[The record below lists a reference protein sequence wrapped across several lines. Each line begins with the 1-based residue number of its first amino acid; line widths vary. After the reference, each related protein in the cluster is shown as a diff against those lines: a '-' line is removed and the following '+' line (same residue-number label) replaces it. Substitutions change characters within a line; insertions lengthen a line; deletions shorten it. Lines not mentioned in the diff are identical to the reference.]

1 MTVQEFLQKVE
12 EIQNERPR
20 YEQGHDGSD
29 GYCDC
34 IGLVIGAMRRN
45 GLEWTGIHGTNWT
58 ARNAI
63 NGLMRVYDPI
73 DLNIGDLVFKA
84 KAPGADGY
92 ALPSRYDDDPDP
104 LDYYHVGVVM
114 SVDPLR
120 ITHCTTTG
128 IFSTNSVIDD
138 DKLGK
143 WTYKGQLA
151 YIDYGDLYFVQG
163 YNGQTL
169 QELVE
174 SSITQTRPV
183 QTATVYA
190 QNGKPVNLRKKP
202 DKGGDLV
209 DRINVGEVVKVNS
222 FNDEWAQVTH
232 GKRTG
237 YMMTQFLAFTEGA
250 ESPVQPTQDATVENL
265 LERIRKLEERI
276 LSLEGG
282 VG

>member
-1 MTVQEFLQKVE
+1 MTVQDFLREVE
-12 EIQNERPR
+12 AIQDERPQ
-20 YEQGHDGSD
+20 YKLGHDGSD

-45 GLEWTGIHGTNWT
+45 GLEWDGTHGTNWT

-63 NGLMRVYDPI
+63 NGLMRVYDAA
-73 DLNIGDLVFKA
+73 DLNVGDLVFKA
-84 KAPGADGY
+84 RAPGADGY
-92 ALPSRYDDDPDP
+92 DLPSKYAKDPDP

-114 SVDPLR
+114 SVDPLK
-120 ITHCTTTG
+120 ITHCTTQG
-128 IFSTNSVIDD
+128 LFSTNSVIDD

-143 WTYKGQLA
+143 WTYKGQLV
-151 YIDYGDLYFVQG
+151 YMDYGMEDEPM
-163 YNGQTL
+163 TD
-169 QELVE
+169 
-174 SSITQTRPV
+174 SITQTRPV

-202 DKGGDLV
+202 EKGADLV

-222 FNDEWAQVTH
+222 QSGEWAQVTH

-237 YMMTQFLAFTEGA
+237 YMMTQFLTFEKGVEG
-250 ESPVQPTQDATVENL
+250 PVQATQSATVEEL
-265 LERIRKLEERI
+265 MERVKRLEERI

>member
-1 MTVQEFLQKVE
+1 MKVQDFLREVE
-12 EIQNERPR
+12 AIQNERPQYR
-20 YEQGHDGSD
+20 EGHDGSD

-45 GLEWTGIHGTNWT
+45 GLEWDGTHGTNWT

-63 NGLMRVYDPI
+63 SGLMRVFDPL
-73 DLNIGDLVFKA
+73 DLGVGDLVFKA

-92 ALPSRYDDDPDP
+92 DLPGTYARDPDP

-114 SVDPLR
+114 SIDPLR

-128 IFSTNSVIDD
+128 PFSSNSVIDD
-138 DKLGK
+138 DKLGH
-143 WTYKGQLA
+143 WTYKGQLV
-151 YIDYGDLYFVQG
+151 YMDY
-163 YNGQTL
+163 
-169 QELVE
+169 LVDDE
-174 SSITQTRPV
+174 PMTDHITETRPV

-202 DKGGDLV
+202 EKGADLV

-222 FNDEWAQVTH
+222 KSGEWAQVTH

-237 YMMTQFLAFTEGA
+237 YMMTQFLTFEDGA
-250 ESPVQPTQDATVENL
+250 EGSAQAPQNATMEEL
-265 LERIRKLEERI
+265 LERVQRLEERI

>member
-1 MTVQEFLQKVE
+1 MTVQEFLREVE
-12 EIQNERPR
+12 AIQNLKPQ
-20 YEQGHDGSD
+20 YKLGHDGSD

-45 GLEWTGIHGTNWT
+45 GLEWEGTHGTNWT

-63 NGLMRVYDPI
+63 NSLMRVFDPL
-73 DLNIGDLVFKA
+73 DLGVGDLVFKA

-92 ALPSRYDDDPDP
+92 DLPNKYAKDPDP

-114 SVDPLR
+114 SVDPLK

-128 IFSTNSVIDD
+128 LFSTNSVIDD
-138 DKLGK
+138 SKLGT
-143 WTYKGQLA
+143 WTYKGQLT
-151 YIDYGDLYFVQG
+151 YMDYGAEDEPMTDSTTQGKRVWFVH
-163 YNGQTL
+163 
-169 QELVE
+169 E
-174 SSITQTRPV
+174 

-202 DKGGDLV
+202 EKGADLV

-222 FNDEWAQVTH
+222 QSGEWAQVTH

-237 YMMTQFLAFTEGA
+237 YMMTQFLAFAEGA
-250 ESPVQPTQDATVENL
+250 EGPVQATQNATVEEL
-265 LERIRKLEERI
+265 MERIKRLEERI
-276 LSLEGG
+276 MSLEGG